1 MHYMYEFKF
10 FKSVCTTLL
19 LLSSYVLTC
28 TEYVCS
34 SALLDVLK
42 PARAVRTCTEYVCS
56 SALSDVLKPARAVR
70 M

>member
-42 PARAVRTCTEYVCS
+42 PARAVRTCTE
-56 SALSDVLKPARAVR
+56 
-70 M
+70 